1 MRTNRLSYSI
11 LLLGLVAIQSVNA
24 APLCR
29 LVLHNSQA
37 SSYSNEITV
46 VVGTDRPGSNSSVVA
61 NEILKTLAADPNIRI
76 NLVDL
81 AKLPKSIFKSDYF
94 ATKPAGFVNDFVN
107 PIERAQALIF
117 VVPEYDGA
125 IPGILS
131 YYMNHMRVGL
141 DNKMV
146 SLVGISSGKWGA
158 RAALDA
164 FKGTLTHRK
173 AQVMGALQVNIE
185 NIDGKVTDGRVSDT
199 DSINRLAHSARELN
213 KNVNRLPGSLSGQ
226 KNIAIMARGL
236 RGRATQLTL
245 NSGVKIEGRLNQYLT
260 NSNQTLSFVQLNGSA
275 GIPVGPVKDMAPG
288 WFKKSDVVSSRFK
301 QGHNVQLQYES
312 GVTVSGQVK
321 SLNIDSHGQLTS
333 VTLRQARV
341 QLGDRQLIDTNL
353 NEYDLFVAD
362 YIESLSPA
370 E

>member
-1 MRTNRLSYSI
+1 MRTSWLSYFI
-11 LLLGLVAIQSVNA
+11 LISGLIGVHSANA

-29 LVLHNSQA
+29 LVVHNSQA
-37 SSYSNEITV
+37 GSYSNEITV
-46 VVGTDRPGSNSSVVA
+46 VIGTDRAGSNSSIVA
-61 NEILKTLAADPNIRI
+61 NEILKTLSADPNTRI

-81 AKLPKSIFKSDYF
+81 AKLPKSIFKTDYF
-94 ATKPAGFVNDFVN
+94 ASKPAGFINDFVN

-173 AQVMGALQVNIE
+173 AQVLGALQVNIE
-185 NIDGKVTDGRVSDT
+185 NIDGKVSDGRVSDT
-199 DSINRLAHSARELN
+199 DSVNRLANATRELN
-213 KNVNRLPGSLSGQ
+213 KNVNKLPGSLSSQ
-226 KNIAIMARGL
+226 KNTAIMARGL
-236 RGRATQLTL
+236 RGRPAQLTL
-245 NSGVKIEGRLNQYLT
+245 NSGVKLEGRLNQYLT

-275 GIPVGPVKDMAPG
+275 GIPVGAVKGMTPG
-288 WFKKSDVVSSRFK
+288 WFNKSDVVSTRFK
-301 QGHNVQLQYES
+301 QGHNVQLEYES
-312 GVTVSGQVK
+312 GITVSGQVK
-321 SLNIDSHGQLTS
+321 SLNVDHRGQLTS
-333 VTLRQARV
+333 ITLRQAHV
-341 QLGDRQLIDTNL
+341 QLGNRQLIDTNL

-362 YIESLSPA
+362 YVESLSPA